1 MLQPETSLK
10 FVVRRRAP
18 ELIAPAAPT
27 PRELN
32 PLSDLDHQP
41 ELRCQLHGLQFYR
54 SHPKMANKN
63 PATVIRD
70 ALAKVLVYYY
80 PFAGRLREAPT
91 QKLMVDCTGEGVLF
105 IEAEADVTLKQF
117 GASLHP
123 PFPCLEELLYDV
135 PGSNG
140 IVDSPLLLI
149 QVTRLLCGG
158 FIFAYRINHT
168 MCDGPGVIQF
178 LTAFGEMAQGAS
190 SPSVL
195 PVWQR
200 ELLFASEPP
209 RATFA
214 HHEHDVEEK
223 TKAINDIGTKDLIQK
238 SFFFGP
244 NEVSTLRRRF
254 VPEHLQRCS
263 TFEVIAACVWRCR
276 TIALQFDPNEEMRF
290 LFPFNARDKLN
301 PRLPVGYY
309 GNAFILPSVVSTA
322 GDLSI
327 KPLSHVLELVTKAK
341 ALVSEGYVRSTI
353 DLMAIKGRPLL
364 TVPRSYILSNVARLG
379 FSEID
384 FGWGKAAYGGPATG
398 GIDAIPGLFNF
409 YMHWTNQKGESGVLV
424 PMYLPK
430 AAIERFVKELN
441 NMLM

>member
-91 QKLMVDCTGEGVLF
+91 QKLMVDCTGE
-105 IEAEADVTLKQF
+105 
-117 GASLHP
+117 
-123 PFPCLEELLYDV
+123 
-135 PGSNG
+135 
-140 IVDSPLLLI
+140 
-149 QVTRLLCGG
+149 
-158 FIFAYRINHT
+158 
-168 MCDGPGVIQF
+168 GVIQF

-409 YMHWTNQKGESGVLV
+409 YMHWTNQKGESGVLNFTFHN
-424 PMYLPK
+424 LTS
-430 AAIERFVKELN
+430 
-441 NMLM
+441 